1 MKNKNFKGVEFDSF
15 KNEADL
21 LNIALYGISAKQ
33 WQENNPELKGNI
45 RDYFSVEQLVVLAN
59 LESLNAE
66 FIKQDILP
74 EQRVVRLN
82 EIAIEQLKLLL
93 KYDKKFKE
101 LK

>member
-33 WQENNPELKGNI
+33 WQENNPE
-45 RDYFSVEQLVVLAN
+45 
-59 LESLNAE
+59 
-66 FIKQDILP
+66 
-74 EQRVVRLN
+74 QRVVRLN